1 MLKSMFVVAGIAA
14 VSALASTAPA
24 HAAGKR
30 VRVDNVTPPPTVNV
44 TPGYKPYGH
53 QQQGAADASNA
64 PGGVVVR
71 LGRPRWR

>member
-1 MLKSMFVVAGIAA
+1 MLKSMIAVAGFAA
-14 VSALASTAPA
+14 VSALATTAPA

-30 VRVDNVTPPPTVNV
+30 IRVDNVTPPPTVNV
-44 TPGYKPYGH
+44 TPSYNLH
-53 QQQGAADASNA
+53 NGAPRFGDASNA